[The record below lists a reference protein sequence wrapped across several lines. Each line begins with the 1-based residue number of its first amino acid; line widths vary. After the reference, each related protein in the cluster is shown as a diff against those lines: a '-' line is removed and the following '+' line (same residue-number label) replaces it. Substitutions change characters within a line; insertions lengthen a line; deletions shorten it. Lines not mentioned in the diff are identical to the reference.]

1 MNADFEQQL
10 LELKHELETQRLQ
23 QVGTIKSVLER
34 QHSKDIVQLDDAHQ
48 QQMDGLREG
57 RNNAPRFLPSG

>member
-57 RNNAPRFLPSG
+57 RNNVPRFLPSG